1 MDIYGQIARTIKAM
15 GATHGTILFS
25 AEVKSV
31 NGDICTLKIGALELT
46 DVRLRAVAD
55 SSDNRLLITPKQ
67 GSQVIVADLSG
78 GDYRDLLVL
87 AYSEIETIDLR
98 IGQTVL
104 TVEDGAV
111 TFNEGNQGL
120 VKIQELTDKLNDL
133 ITTFNAHTHTTS
145 LGPSG
150 PPTSRAS
157 SFNKNDYE
165 DTKVKH

>member
-46 DVRLRAVAD
+46 DVRLRAIAG

-67 GSQVIVADLSG
+67 GSQVIAADLSG

-87 AYSEIETIDLR
+87 AYSEIETINLR

-104 TVEDGAV
+104 KVEDGAV

-133 ITTFNAHTHTTS
+133 ITTFNTHTHTTS
-145 LGPSG
+145 FGPSG
-150 PPTSRAS
+150 SPESSAS